1 MKIKGETFWAYLDTG
16 AGRNFITSEVAKR
29 LKLKA
34 ERHEVRDILTING
47 SKRQSM
53 PIFNLLIES
62 LDGKASDQIQITGT
76 KLRDFTTVRRPDIN
90 KFKGAVG
97 AYQRQEVLQTDW
109 RRVSYT
115 REFKRQCLLSN
126 KNRRSIQG
134 TAGRA
139 NCGRNDLWLGNPW
152 WKRLK

>member
-1 MKIKGETFWAYLDTG
+1 MGIPGHWSWM
-16 AGRNFITSEVAKR
+16 NFTTSEAAKR
-29 LKLKA
+29 LNLKV
-34 ERHEVRDILTING
+34 ERHEVREILTVNG

-53 PIFNLLIES
+53 PIFNLVTES
-62 LDGKASDQIQITGT
+62 LDGKASEKIQLTGT

-115 REFKRQCLLSN
+115 RDFRRQYLLSN